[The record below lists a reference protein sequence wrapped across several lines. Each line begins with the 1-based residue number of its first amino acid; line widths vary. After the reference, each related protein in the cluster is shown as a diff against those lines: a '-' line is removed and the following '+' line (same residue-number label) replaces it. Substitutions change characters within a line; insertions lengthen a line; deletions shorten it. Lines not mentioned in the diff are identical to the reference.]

1 MNLRIRSTA
10 AACLLLSAMTAASAA
25 NYTAVLT
32 GPKEAPGNAS
42 PGIGATVVKFDATS
56 HLLEVNVAFGS
67 LAGDTTAAHI
77 HCCTTAPGIGT
88 AGVATETPT
97 FGSFPLGVHNGAYT
111 NSYDTSLPG
120 SWNAAFLTANGGT
133 TAGAE
138 AAFLTGLNSGSA
150 YLNIHSSA
158 YPGGEIRGFL
168 ALVPTPAAPVPE
180 PGSFAMLGLGVPAV
194 LMLARRRRKA

>member
-1 MNLRIRSTA
+1 MKLNFRTATA
-10 AACLLLSAMTAASAA
+10 ACVLLSAMTAASAA
-25 NYTAVLT
+25 NYTAILS
-32 GPKEAPGNAS
+32 GAKEAPANNS
-42 PGIGATVVKFDATS
+42 PGIGATVVKFDLTS
-56 HLLEVNVAFGS
+56 HLLEVNVAFSS
-67 LAGDTTAAHI
+67 LIGTTSAAHI
-77 HCCTTAPGIGT
+77 HCCTAAPDTGT

-97 FGSFPLGVHNGAYT
+97 FGSFPLGVHNGAYSNT
-111 NSYDTSLPG
+111 YNTSLPG

-138 AAFLTGLNSGSA
+138 AAFLAGLNSGSA

-168 ALVPTPAAPVPE
+168 ALAPAAPVPE
-180 PGSFAMLGLGVPAV
+180 PASIAMLGLGVPAV